1 MPKRTPKSP
10 VLTPAQDQLLIEAF
24 IKGDDQKKQA
34 AFLMQVPLTPTLE
47 RILNQLYP
55 PLTEGDAKDRL
66 KAAMRLWREQ
76 NRVYLADRIRWMRDP
91 RATGPLID
99 LCQSESDPKVL
110 ARLLGTLNGML
121 LRFPDQRAVP
131 LVHELLRHRNDDIRA
146 GAIGALGLLR
156 KKPLVERVAEFLTC
170 PVESDRISALT
181 VVQSAFLEGPTDTYG
196 EPVLEWSA
204 AERTNWAKR
213 VMPLLRDTSREVR
226 RIATHSLGEI
236 GAQVALPALHAA
248 LAVETDEDLKH
259 YTTQAIVALTTPTP
273 SREP

>member
-1 MPKRTPKSP
+1 MPKSPPKLP

-24 IKGDDQKKQA
+24 IERDDRKKQA
-34 AFLMQVPLTPTLE
+34 AFLKQVPLTPTLE

-76 NRVYLADRIRWMRDP
+76 NKVYLADRIRWMRDP
-91 RATGPLID
+91 RATKPLIE
-99 LCQSESDPKVL
+99 LCHNESDPKVL

-131 LVHELLRHRNDDIRA
+131 LVFELLRHRNEDIRG
-146 GAIGALGLLR
+146 GAIMALGLLR
-156 KKPLVERVAEFLTC
+156 KKPLVERVAEFLASV
-170 PVESDRISALT
+170 VESDRISALT

-204 AERTNWAKR
+204 AERTNWAKH
-213 VMPLLRDTSREVR
+213 VMPLLRDTTREVR

-236 GAQVALPALHAA
+236 GAQVALPALHDA
-248 LAVETDEDLKH
+248 LAVETDENLKY
-259 YTTQAIVALTTPTP
+259 YTSEAIVSLTTRARA
-273 SREP
+273 SL